1 MSIQQPDPRG
11 VPRSRADLRAAGI
24 SDSQLK
30 RGHTR
35 LVRGQ
40 WLHGAVTPKVQHFL
54 RAALHRAPDDAFLT
68 RDSAALVLGGIAPSS
83 GVVHLGTTT
92 GRRVRVSGMEVHRY
106 TQRPEVSVVDGF
118 PVTGKAQTFLDLAPV
133 LGLVELVVL
142 GDSLSLRDAGLPE
155 LLRRRAGEAGGRGVV
170 AARRAAALV
179 RVGAESAQETR
190 TRLLMVLAGLPEPV
204 LQHPMVERGRVVHR
218 LDMALVEQFLAIEY
232 DGDHHLSR
240 GQRERDILRRAKW
253 EGLGWRFIDVISP
266 DIYRHPGAFLD
277 RASQTMRSRGILVPE
292 RLDPQW
298 RLHFP
303 P

>member
-1 MSIQQPDPRG
+1 M
-11 VPRSRADLRAAGI
+11 PRSRAELRAAGV
-24 SDSQLK
+24 SDSQLRRK
-30 RGHTR
+30 HTR
-35 LVRGQ
+35 LLHGQ
-40 WLHGAVTPKVQHFL
+40 WLHGAVAPNVQHFL
-54 RAALHRAPDDAFLT
+54 RAALQRAPDDGFLT
-68 RDSAALVLGGIAPSS
+68 RDSASLVLGGIAPSS
-83 GVVHLGTTT
+83 GVVHVGTTS

-106 TQRPEVSVVDGF
+106 TERPEVIVVNGL
-118 PVTGKAQTFLDLAPV
+118 PVTAKVQTFLDLAPF
-133 LGLVELVVL
+133 LGLVEQVVL
-142 GDSLSLRDAGLPE
+142 GDSLSLRDAALPK
-155 LLRRRAGEAGGRGVV
+155 LLRSRAAAARGRGVA
-170 AARRAAALV
+170 AARRAAGLV

-218 LDMALVEQFLAIEY
+218 LDMALVDRLVAIEY

-277 RASQTMRSRGILVPE
+277 RASETMRSRGVPVPE